1 MFPHR
6 SIHKYTCTNADGKT
20 HNQIDYVL
28 MDRRWYSVILDVPSF
43 RGTDC
48 GTDHY
53 VVAAKVREILE
64 VNKLAAQTF
73 DVEYLISG
81 S

>member
-1 MFPHR
+1 
-6 SIHKYTCTNADGKT
+6 
-20 HNQIDYVL
+20 